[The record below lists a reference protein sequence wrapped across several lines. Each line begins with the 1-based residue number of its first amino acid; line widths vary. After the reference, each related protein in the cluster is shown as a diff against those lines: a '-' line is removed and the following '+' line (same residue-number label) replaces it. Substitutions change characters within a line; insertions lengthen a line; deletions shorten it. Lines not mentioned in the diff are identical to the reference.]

1 MAKEAVVARP
11 FRVMMA
17 CAGAVIVAGC
27 SVPQGPVTQGPATH
41 DTVPLMHGTVPHA
54 STAARPRPAAAVPTA
69 ASPGTA
75 IPACRRSQL
84 AAGGLGISAAAGTG
98 ILTIRITN
106 VSPRSCS
113 LQGRPAVA
121 FLDAAGQALRVAKPA
136 MPGVPRTVV
145 PLPAQAGY
153 STAGFVITT
162 ADDQMPGEPCQAV
175 TALRVVLPSVPGSF
189 TVGGLSN
196 PDFHYTVCESAAAIS
211 PIAAAALIDGY
222 APAFQ
227 ACLPA
232 WLRASAV
239 VQATS
244 AAGTRLVV
252 TVTNRSTA
260 PCTLDGYPDATLTTS
275 SGPAALAYRAG
286 RADALLPA
294 PAFPRPVTLVDGAS
308 ASAVLATAA
317 PDQCGSQCRTWSAL
331 SIGLP
336 GGPGAL
342 RINRAFGVCGAVP
355 GAGAFVS
362 V

>member
-1 MAKEAVVARP
+1 VTRPSWMMVACIAAAI
-11 FRVMMA
+11 M
-17 CAGAVIVAGC
+17 AGC
-27 SVPQGPVTQGPATH
+27 SAPQGPATHRPATH
-41 DTVPLMHGTVPHA
+41 DTVPLMHSTAPHA
-54 STAARPRPAAAVPTA
+54 STAASPGPAPAVPAA

-98 ILTIRITN
+98 IVTIRITN

-121 FLDAAGQALRVAKPA
+121 FLDPAGRALRVAEPA
-136 MPGVPRTVV
+136 VPGVPRAVV
-145 PLPAQAGY
+145 PLLAQADN

-175 TALRVVLPSVPGSF
+175 TALRIALPSVPGSF
-189 TVGGLSN
+189 TVSGLSN
-196 PDFHYTVCESAAAIS
+196 SDFRSKVCESATAIS

-222 APAFQ
+222 APPFP

-232 WLRASAV
+232 WLSASAA
-239 VQATS
+239 VQATP

-252 TVTNRSTA
+252 TVTDRSTA
-260 PCTLDGYPDATLTTS
+260 PCTIDGYPDATLTS
-275 SGPAALAYRAG
+275 SGPAVLAYRAG
-286 RADALLPA
+286 RADARLPA

-308 ASAVLATAA
+308 ASATLATAA
-317 PDQCGSQCRTWSAL
+317 PDQRGSRCHTWSAL

-336 GGPGAL
+336 GGSGTL
-342 RINRAFGVCGAVP
+342 RINRAFDVCGVVP
-355 GAGAFVS
+355 CAGAFVS

>member
-1 MAKEAVVARP
+1 VTGP
-11 FRVMMA
+11 FRMMMA
-17 CAGAVIVAGC
+17 CVGAAIVVGC
-27 SVPQGPVTQGPATH
+27 SVPQGPATQGPATH
-41 DTVPLMHGTVPHA
+41 DTVPLMHGTVPHTNAPA
-54 STAARPRPAAAVPTA
+54 SSRPARAVPTA

-98 ILTIRITN
+98 IVTIRITN

-121 FLDAAGQALRVAKPA
+121 FLDPAGRALRVAEPA
-136 MPGVPRTVV
+136 VPGVPRAVV
-145 PLPAQAGY
+145 PLPAQADN

-175 TALRVVLPSVPGSF
+175 TALRIALPPVPGSF

-211 PIAAAALIDGY
+211 PIAPAALIDGY
-222 APAFQ
+222 APPFP

-232 WLRASAV
+232 WLSASAT
-239 VQATS
+239 VQAS
-244 AAGTRLVV
+244 PAAGTRLVV
-252 TVTNRSTA
+252 TVTDRTTA
-260 PCTLDGYPDATLTTS
+260 PCTIDGYPDATLTS
-275 SGPAALAYRAG
+275 SGPAVLAYRAG
-286 RADALLPA
+286 RANALLPA
-294 PAFPRPVTLVDGAS
+294 PAIPRPVTLIDGAS

-317 PDQCGSQCRTWSAL
+317 PDQRGSRCHTWSVL

-336 GGPGAL
+336 GGSGTL
-342 RINRAFGVCGAVP
+342 RINRAFDVCGAVP